1 MGYPSVSYGFVLP
14 KPVVVVILLIDYIEF
29 IFSLVL
35 YNLGLYPSSEAP
47 LSPWEDYAFYFQ
59 AAELSSSATSVSVT
73 TPSLIKSRLRVVE
86 FSSLSKRSSEACQ
99 GEETACAVCL
109 GELEARQKVRELGN
123 CSHGF
128 HVECIDKWVDAG
140 QVTCPL
146 CRSKLLPPEGKKE
159 KRAWFLR
166 FW

>member
-1 MGYPSVSYGFVLP
+1 MGHSSGSYGLVLP
-14 KPVVVVILLIDYIEF
+14 KPVVVIILLIDYIQF
-29 IFSLVL
+29 TFSLVL
-35 YNLGLYPSSEAP
+35 YHLGLYASSEAP

-59 AAELSSSATSVSVT
+59 ATELSSSTTSVSA

-86 FSSLSKRSSEACQ
+86 FSSLSKRSSEVCP
-99 GEETACAVCL
+99 GEETTCAVCL
-109 GELEARQKVRELGN
+109 GDLEARQKVRELGN

-159 KRAWFLR
+159 KGAGFLL